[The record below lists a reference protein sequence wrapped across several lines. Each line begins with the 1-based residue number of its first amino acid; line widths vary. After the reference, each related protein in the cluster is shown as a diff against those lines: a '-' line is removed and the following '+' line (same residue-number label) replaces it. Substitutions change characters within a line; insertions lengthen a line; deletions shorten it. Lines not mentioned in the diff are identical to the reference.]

1 MHWQWVDARERKEK
15 HYVPVR
21 YSIKPSIKRPHF
33 RYIDQHTIIINVD
46 NERLGF
52 MDATERQEDDDG
64 RKKVL
69 KFLRTDATIRYRT

>member
-1 MHWQWVDARERKEK
+1 M
-15 HYVPVR
+15 PVR

-69 KFLRTDATIRYRT
+69 KFLRIILMPQYATVRRGKNVEDGLTDC